1 MKEFKPF
8 RLDPVNQV
16 LLRVGE
22 QGELIPVAI
31 TAKAFDVLR
40 YFVDHPG
47 RLITHEELLEAL
59 WAEVAVQPEVLKG
72 HVLAIRTALGDDARQ
87 PRFVETQRGRG
98 YRFIGKVEGIHA
110 TPGHNQPPTSP
121 LVGREPA
128 WEQLSA
134 AFERTKHHQTEVVF
148 VRGEAGIGKTA
159 LVESFLK
166 HLGHEQELIT
176 FGRCIE
182 GFGGVEPFYPVI
194 EALSRWISGD
204 QGLYMQDALITR
216 APSWAHLLGGLLS
229 RERRAMLARNPA
241 LSARSRVL
249 GEFCEFLESIAQD
262 VPVVVFLEDIHWADY
277 STLDL
282 ISAIARRRGQ
292 GQIMLLCTIRSDHEA
307 ERTSALRQL
316 LEDLHL
322 HYLCR
327 IIELAGLSERDVAHH
342 LGVGVHAAAVPL
354 VADLRRRSGG
364 NPLFLGILLEHL
376 CGTGVIRQADGL
388 WQVEV
393 PSAGLAIDTPS
404 TLGGLVESRI
414 ARIDEESRRA
424 LEAASVVGDSFNAIV
439 PATAA
444 GMSAQ
449 HFEDVC
455 EALCRAS
462 LFIQRQP
469 PEPASQNEPSHRYAF
484 SHSLYREVFLM
495 RQGPLRLAQSHAL
508 IARELERDYV
518 AAATS
523 HTPFELA
530 DQFAQAKEWGKA
542 VLYLRIAL
550 QTAKRRFAHQDA
562 LAILDQADRMAQNLP
577 DEIRASTRL
586 ELDEDRASIY
596 AASHDCRALGIFAG
610 LIAVAQKLART
621 DVEARAELGMAFA
634 LSWSDASACV
644 AHLERAHALSQ
655 DQPDPQLRARLRLS
669 SAIWCIWIDGWSAE
683 RAAICEANVRPLRNG
698 LDRQVAAWGLIEY
711 SMFCLCASRYR
722 EALET
727 IEGNVDILV
736 EHAIDRPEFNLF
748 RAIWMTHLGRPW
760 IYVFL
765 GEWGRALAEFEA
777 SEALFVANANR
788 YSICTLETL
797 RAFMYVMAGDY
808 QSVKAICARFGLS
821 SDARPAEPHPLY
833 RLVLPNEIRHATLLK
848 GAAEIGLG
856 QSTQGIETLR
866 SLERETRENPVIMD
880 WYWRFLLL
888 WLLAGALAEQNRLDD
903 ARDFADEMVRT
914 ASATEERTWQVLAL
928 EVRARVALH
937 DGDDVMALQQVERA
951 LDIVGLS
958 GVPLAAWRVHKVAA
972 EAYRATGEQDAAQR
986 QDLLFRQTSQQ
997 LHDSLP
1003 KGHALRQ
1010 VFLCAL
1016 G

>member
-1 MKEFKPF
+1 MKDFKPF
-8 RLDPVNQV
+8 RLDPINHV
-16 LLRVGE
+16 LLRVAE
-22 QGELIPVAI
+22 QGELIPVVI
-31 TAKAFDVLR
+31 TAKAFDVLH

-59 WAEVAVQPEVLKG
+59 WADVAVQPEVLKG
-72 HVLAIRTALGDDARQ
+72 HVLAIRKAIGDDARQ

-98 YRFIGKVEGIHA
+98 YRFIGTVESVHA
-110 TPGHNQPPTSP
+110 TPKHSQPLTSP

-128 WEQLSA
+128 WEQLNA
-134 AFERTKHHQTEVVF
+134 ALERTKHHQTEVVF

-166 HLGHEQELIT
+166 HLRHQHALIT

-194 EALSRWISGD
+194 EALSRLIVGD
-204 QGLYMQDALITR
+204 DALRMQDALIAH
-216 APSWAHLLGGLLS
+216 APSWANLLAGLFS
-229 RERRAMLARNPA
+229 RERRAALARAPA

-249 GEFCEFLESIAQD
+249 GEFCEFLESIAQNE
-262 VPVVVFLEDIHWADY
+262 PVVVFLEDIHWADY

-282 ISAIARRRGQ
+282 ISAIARRRGH
-292 GQIMLLCTIRSDHEA
+292 GQIMLLCSIRSDHEA

-322 HYLCR
+322 HSLCR
-327 IIELAGLSERDVAHH
+327 IIELTGLSERDLAHH
-342 LGVGVHAAAVPL
+342 LGVGAHAAASPL

-376 CGTGVIRQADGL
+376 RSAGVIRQVDGL
-388 WQVEV
+388 WQAEV
-393 PSAGLAIDTPS
+393 PLAGRAIDTPS
-404 TLGGLVESRI
+404 TLRGLVESRI
-414 ARIDEESRRA
+414 VRIDEESCRA
-424 LEAASVVGDSFNAIV
+424 LEAASAVGDSFNAIV

-455 EALCRAS
+455 EALCRAG

-469 PEPASQNEPSHRYAF
+469 PEPSSNESSRRYAF
-484 SHSLYREVFLM
+484 SHSLYRDVFLM

-508 IARELERDYV
+508 IARELERGYDTV
-518 AAATS
+518 GTS

-542 VLYLRIAL
+542 VLYLKIAL

-562 LAILDQADRMAQNLP
+562 LTILDQADRMAQNLP
-577 DEIRASTRL
+577 EGARAGIRL

-596 AASHDCRALGIFAG
+596 AANHDRRALDIFAG
-610 LIAVAQKLART
+610 LIAVAQKLDRT

-634 LSWSDASACV
+634 LSWSDTSACV
-644 AHLERAHALSQ
+644 AHLERAHTLSQ
-655 DQPDPQLRARLRLS
+655 HQPNPQLRARLRLS
-669 SAIWCIWIDGWSAE
+669 SAIWRIWIDGWSAE
-683 RAAICEANVRPLRNG
+683 RAVICEANVGPLRNG
-698 LDRQVAAWGLIEY
+698 RDRQIAAWGLIEY

-727 IEGNVDILV
+727 IEDSVDILV
-736 EHAIDRPEFNLF
+736 EHAIDRPEFNVF
-748 RAIWMTHLGRPW
+748 RAVWMAHLGRPW

-765 GEWGRALAEFEA
+765 GEWGRALAEFDV

-808 QSVKAICARFGLS
+808 QSVKAICEKLGVAR
-821 SDARPAEPHPLY
+821 DASAAEPHPLY
-833 RLVLPNEIRHATLLK
+833 RMEMPNEIRHATLLR

-856 QSTQGIETLR
+856 QPVQGIETLR
-866 SLERETRENPVIMD
+866 SLERETRANPVIMD

-888 WLLAGALAEQNRLDD
+888 WLLARTLAEQNRLDD
-903 ARDFADEMVRT
+903 ARDFADEMVCT
-914 ASATEERTWQVLAL
+914 ALATEERTWQALAL
-928 EVRARVALH
+928 EVRARVALG
-937 DGDDVMALQQVERA
+937 DGDFAMALQQVEHA
-951 LDIVGLS
+951 LDIVELS
-958 GVPLAAWRVHKVAA
+958 GVPLAAWRVHKIAA
-972 EAYRATGEQDAAQR
+972 EVYCARGEYDAAQQ
-986 QDLLFRQTSQQ
+986 QDLLFHQASQQ

-1003 KGHALRQ
+1003 KGHVLRQ
-1010 VFLCAL
+1010 TFLRAL